1 MPPPWAIDCELG
13 VTATEKSGCAAA
25 VMTREVEAVCVS
37 VPFVAVT
44 VSGYVPVAVVPV
56 VVTVSVEEPVPATD
70 VGAKEPVAPVGNPLT
85 LNVTLSVKP
94 LLGVIVAV

>member
-1 MPPPWAIDCELG
+1 MPAPWAIDCELG
-13 VTATEKSGCAAA
+13 VTATEKSGCTAA
-25 VMTREVEAVCVS
+25 VMTREVVAVCVS

-56 VVTVSVEEPVPATD
+56 VVTVSVEEPVPATE